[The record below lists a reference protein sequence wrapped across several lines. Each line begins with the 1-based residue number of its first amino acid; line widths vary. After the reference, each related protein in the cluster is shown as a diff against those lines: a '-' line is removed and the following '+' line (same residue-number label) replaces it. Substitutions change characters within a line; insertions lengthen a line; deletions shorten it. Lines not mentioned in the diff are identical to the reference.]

1 MTNTY
6 TVSVKRTWE
15 HTINTNRTEIAKY
28 KYDLKYLLDNDL
40 KENDKIVIRRHKV
53 DFSGIAVTFE
63 VKHQDSNSKLK
74 EAKYR
79 LLDEW
84 IYCFDNYTPV
94 EAANAFVRTMPYYEE
109 CREDIANFI
118 TSQRAA

>member
-15 HTINTNRTEIAKY
+15 HTINTNREEIIKY

-40 KENDKIVIRRHKV
+40 VENDKIAIKAIKS

-63 VKHQDSNSKLK
+63 VKHQDTNSKFK
-74 EAKYR
+74 EAQYR

-84 IYCFDNYTPV
+84 LYCFDNYTAKK
-94 EAANAFVRTMPYYEE
+94 AANIFVREMPYYKE
-109 CREDIANFI
+109 CEEDIANFI